1 MRMEGHHTVR
11 GNLEIKSIESESS
24 VFAGDPLSTARDP
37 ARSAGNCQQDHIMA
51 LQNKFVRTAQ
61 RH

>member
-1 MRMEGHHTVR
+1 M
-11 GNLEIKSIESESS
+11 
-24 VFAGDPLSTARDP
+24 FAGEPLSTARDP

-51 LQNKFVRTAQ
+51 FQNKFVKNAQ